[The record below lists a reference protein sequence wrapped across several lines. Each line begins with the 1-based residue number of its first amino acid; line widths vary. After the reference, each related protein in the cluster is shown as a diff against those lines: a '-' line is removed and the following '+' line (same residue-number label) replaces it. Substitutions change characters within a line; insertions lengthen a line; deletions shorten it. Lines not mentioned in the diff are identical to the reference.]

1 MLRNKYKGAGTDLHE
16 NLNMLVYIKSAH
28 LRLCLTASILMIPW
42 QASKAQDTGP
52 LLLRMESMLRADP
65 GQADSVRR
73 SFSKLI
79 ISGRDDPDDSLS
91 AYASLLLAEAYGRT
105 GASDLEVFFQA
116 YAGYTAWGASRPPF
130 HLERELRRGSIRE
143 QQSRFPGASGR
154 YTEALN
160 LAQQARDSVGIVRAT
175 TGLIRVAT
183 RVRDVTTAMTLLT
196 DILPLASRLGH
207 SGVMADLQLAKGAL
221 DMVGGSYPEA
231 SNALESAI
239 RYHESVRDSAAC
251 VSGKIMLSRSLRKL
265 SRQSDALTML
275 SEAHDWV
282 AYSSTSRVRVLI
294 EEAEL
299 HHSMGVAWKALA
311 CLNEADSIAFTS
323 DPEFWMEEV
332 LPALSTHLARIGE
345 SSSLEPLL
353 QRYLS
358 VRELVK
364 RKKDDENQAAGRV
377 ISEWERL
384 DTSDTVVR
392 DIKRDRNR
400 IMWVMLAFL
409 LSALMAVVIIFRQHQ
424 RMRGQLR
431 ALFRKN
437 LEEMQQAAEVSVT
450 QRILETPPASNLEEA
465 TVQARYQAI
474 LQVME
479 RDKPWLDPGFSLQEL
494 STRLATNQ
502 KYISQAINMF
512 SDTGFSGM
520 MNRYRVNEARRLILE
535 GKPDTSLND
544 IALQAGFT
552 NRVSFYR
559 QFKEITGISPSEFL
573 KLAR

>member
-1 MLRNKYKGAGTDLHE
+1 MVF
-16 NLNMLVYIKSAH
+16 MKSAY
-28 LRLCLTASILMIPW
+28 LRLIVTVSILVFPW
-42 QASKAQDTGP
+42 LASHAQDTGP

-65 GQADSVRR
+65 GLADSVRL

-105 GASDLEVFFQA
+105 GASDLEVFFQS
-116 YAGYTAWGASRPPF
+116 YAGSTAWGVSHPSF
-130 HLERELRRGSIRE
+130 HLEREMRRGWIRE
-143 QQSRFPGASGR
+143 QQGRFPGASGR
-154 YTEALN
+154 YTEALTM
-160 LAQQARDSVGIVRAT
+160 AQRAGDSAGIVRAN

-183 RVRDVTTAMTLLT
+183 RVRDLKTATGLLR
-196 DILPLASRLGH
+196 DIMPLAIRLGH
-207 SGVMADLQLAKGAL
+207 PGVMADLQLAKGAL
-221 DMVGGSYPEA
+221 DMARGSYPEA
-231 SNALESAI
+231 IISLESAI
-239 RYHESVRDSAAC
+239 RFHESVRDSAAC
-251 VSGKIMLSRSLRKL
+251 VSGKLLLARALRKL
-265 SRQSDALTML
+265 SRESDALAMISGAL
-275 SEAHDWV
+275 DCA

-294 EEAEL
+294 ELAEL
-299 HHSMGVAWKALA
+299 HHSMGVGVKASA
-311 CLNEADSIAFTS
+311 CLKEADSLAFGS
-323 DPEFWMEEV
+323 DPEFWMDEV
-332 LPALSTHLARIGE
+332 LPVLSTHMARIGE
-345 SSSLEPLL
+345 SSSLEALL

-364 RKKDDENQAAGRV
+364 LKKDEAHQAAGRV

-384 DTSDTVVR
+384 DTSNTAVLDV
-392 DIKRDRNR
+392 KRDRNR
-400 IMWVMLAFL
+400 IFLVMLAFL

-437 LEEMQQAAEVSVT
+437 LEEMQQAAETSVS

-494 STRLATNQ
+494 STKLATNQ
-502 KYISQAINMF
+502 KYISQAINMY

>member
-1 MLRNKYKGAGTDLHE
+1 MVFMKFLF
-16 NLNMLVYIKSAH
+16 
-28 LRLCLTASILMIPW
+28 LRLFVTVSILLMPW
-42 QASKAQDTGP
+42 RASYGQDTGP

-65 GQADSVRR
+65 GMADSVQR

-91 AYASLLLAEAYGRT
+91 AYASLFLAEAYGRE

-116 YAGYTAWGASRPPF
+116 YAGYTAWGESHPSF
-130 HLERELRRGSIRE
+130 HLEREMRRGLIRE
-143 QQSRFPGASGR
+143 QEGRFPGASGR

-160 LAQQARDSVGIVRAT
+160 LAQRAGDSAGIVRAT
-175 TGLIRVAT
+175 TGLVRIAT
-183 RVRDVTTAMTLLT
+183 KVGDLATANRLLR
-196 DILPLASRLGH
+196 DILPLANRVGH
-207 SGVMADLQLAKGAL
+207 PGVMADLQLAKGAM
-221 DMVGGSYPEA
+221 DMAGGSYPEA
-231 SNALESAI
+231 IISLESAI
-239 RYHESVRDSAAC
+239 RYHDSVRDSAAS
-251 VSGKIMLSRSLRKL
+251 VSGKLLLARSLRKL
-265 SRQSDALTML
+265 SRQPDAFPMLTGAL
-275 SEAHDWV
+275 DWA

-294 EEAEL
+294 ELAEL
-299 HHSMGVAWKALA
+299 HQSLGDAGKAQGI
-311 CLNEADSIAFTS
+311 LNEADSIAYAA
-323 DPEFWMEEV
+323 DPEFWMDEV
-332 LPALSTHLARIGE
+332 LPVLSTHLARFGK
-345 SSSLEPLL
+345 STSLEALL

-358 VRELVK
+358 VREQVK
-364 RKKDDENQAAGRV
+364 LNKDEAYLTAGRV

-384 DTSDTVVR
+384 DTSDTAVR

-400 IMWVMLAFL
+400 IMLVMLAFL
-409 LSALMAVVIIFRQHQ
+409 LSAVLAVVIIFRQHQ

-437 LEEMQQAAEVSVT
+437 LEEMQQAAEVSAT
-450 QRILETPPASNLEEA
+450 QRILETEPPSNLEEA

-479 RDKPWLDPGFSLQEL
+479 RDKPWLDPGFNLQEL
-494 STRLATNQ
+494 STKLATNQ
-502 KYISQAINMF
+502 KYISQAINMY